1 VERLYS
7 IVEDI
12 DEYISR
18 KDKVRESALK
28 QSRIVVRLSGE
39 VINAIHRKEKTEKI
53 WNRLRKEG
61 KKLKKTITDFPEL
74 CYTGAVESAF
84 MELSEAFIFSAVLN
98 DEEPPNAEELEVTEE
113 AYILG
118 LADVIG
124 ELRRE
129 LLEDLKGGNIERAN
143 SIMKKMEKLYEMV
156 MRFDYPSGLLP
167 MRQKQDTARAILERT
182 RSDLAVACCGK
193 ALEERI
199 KELID
204 KL

>member
-1 VERLYS
+1 MERLYS
-7 IVEDI
+7 IIEDI

-39 VINAIHRKEKTEKI
+39 LINAIHRKEKTGRI
-53 WNRLRKEG
+53 WKQLKKEG
-61 KKLKKTITDFPEL
+61 KKLKKTISDFPEL
-74 CYTGAVESAF
+74 CYTGAVEAAF
-84 MELSEAFIFSAVLN
+84 MELSEAFVFSAVLSG
-98 DEEPPNAEELEVTEE
+98 EEPPGPSELEVTEE
-113 AYILG
+113 SYVLG

-129 LLEDLKGGNIERAN
+129 LLQELKDGNIDTAN
-143 SIMKKMEKLYEMV
+143 NLLEKMEKLYEIIMK
-156 MRFDYPSGLLP
+156 FDYPSGLLP
-167 MRQKQDTARAILERT
+167 IRQKQDNARAILERT
-182 RSDLAVACCGK
+182 RSDLAVACRGK